1 MPQMIGYN
9 ISLHYTKFY
18 SKMYARAKH
27 DLNGNTSMGRLI
39 CFETGFHY
47 VVQIA
52 FKPRILLPQ
61 PLQYWT

>member
-1 MPQMIGYN
+1 
-9 ISLHYTKFY
+9 
-18 SKMYARAKH
+18 MYARAKH
-27 DLNGNTSMGRLI
+27 DLNGNTSTGRLI
-39 CFETGFHY
+39 SFETGFHY